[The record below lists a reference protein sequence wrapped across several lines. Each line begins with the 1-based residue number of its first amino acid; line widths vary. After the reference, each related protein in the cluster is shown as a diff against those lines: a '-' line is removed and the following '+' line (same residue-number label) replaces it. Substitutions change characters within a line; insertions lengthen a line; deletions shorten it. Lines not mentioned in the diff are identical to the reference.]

1 MPEQPGLSSSYSAY
15 QQAGLQNRHEAQR
28 QELQRQELQRQELQR
43 QELTSSLSNAHQPQR
58 QDVSSQRAQPSSRT
72 PSLQQQQPDM
82 RMSGYLS
89 HQPSQPG
96 SSQTLN
102 DLRASYSSIG
112 NLRASQAPPP
122 SQPGSQTRMH
132 LPGGEEDERARI
144 EQLQGVVDKQ
154 KVQLHRRNEEL
165 LDLQRNHVCVC
176 IVCVCVCV
184 SVCVRVCVCVC
195 VCVCV

>member
-15 QQAGLQNRHEAQR
+15 QQAGLQNRHEAQRQELQR

-176 IVCVCVCV
+176 IVCVCV
-184 SVCVRVCVCVC
+184 
-195 VCVCV
+195 